1 MPSIDEIKNRKF
13 CKFHQI
19 VGHSTNNYVRFR
31 DLIHKAIK
39 DRRLKFEEKS
49 NLIKVDTKPFDIDSN
64 YVEPVTLLIGMVG
77 LDDREFDERKL
88 QDDMT
93 LDLFKNT
100 ERPIYPKLR
109 DDSLDAFLKQRDGN
123 ANVAMC
129 PRCNVVFDI
138 NAVIAYEK

>member
-100 ERPIYPKLR
+100 ERPIYPKPR
-109 DDSLDAFLKQRDGN
+109 DD
-123 ANVAMC
+123 
-129 PRCNVVFDI
+129 
-138 NAVIAYEK
+138 